1 MNDPSEDITE
11 HTMSPEQVLDD
22 LGIDVGSY
30 GSPVANYI
38 SAVQTGNLLFLA
50 GHGPRRRD
58 GSFVTGRLGDDL
70 TVEDGY
76 DASRITAIR
85 MIITLKDFLGD
96 LSRVRRI
103 VDMTGMVAATA
114 DFGDHPKVID
124 GASDLLVQVF
134 GERGRHA
141 RAAIG
146 MGSLP
151 FNTAVEFKMIVEIDA

>member
-11 HTMSPEQVLDD
+11 RTMSPEQVLDD

-151 FNTAVEFKMIVEIDA
+151 FNTPVEFKMIVEIDA